1 MKTIVFSYPGNE
13 LLATKIR
20 EGLAADEGQLVMRHF
35 PDGESYV
42 QLISDVADKAVIVV
56 ATLHRPDDKF
66 LPLVFLLQ
74 LLKESHVKKI
84 TLVSP
89 YLAYMRQDKKFK
101 AGEAVTSTYFA
112 ALLSGFIDQLITI
125 DPHLHRRSSM
135 AEIYAVPCIVEHA
148 APLVSEWIRNSV
160 IAPVLI
166 GPDSESEQWV
176 SSVAK
181 DANAPYLVLDKQR
194 MGDREVSVSI
204 PNVAKFKSYTPVLI
218 DDIISTAR
226 TMIAAL
232 QHFKKAEMQKP
243 ICVGVHGVFSGSA
256 FEELVEA
263 GASRVVTSNSIPH
276 ASNQIDLAPLII
288 KALQRT

>member
-1 MKTIVFSYPGNE
+1 MTLVFSYPGNE
-13 LLATKIR
+13 SMAAKVR
-20 EGLAADEGQLVMRHF
+20 EGLAAEEGRLVIRHF

-42 QLISDVADKAVIVV
+42 QVISDVAGKQVIVV

-74 LLKESHVKKI
+74 LLKESRARKI

-101 AGEAVTSTYFA
+101 AGEAVTSSYFA
-112 ALLSGFIDQLITI
+112 ALLSGVIDELITI

-135 AEIYAVPCIVEHA
+135 TEIYSVPCLVEHA
-148 APLVSEWIRNSV
+148 APLVSEWIKNSV

-194 MGDREVSVSI
+194 LGDREVRVSI
-204 PNVAKFKSYTPVLI
+204 PNLTQFKHYTPVLI

-226 TMIAAL
+226 TMIAGL
-232 QHFKKAEMQKP
+232 QHFKKTEMQKP
-243 ICVGVHGVFSGSA
+243 VCIGVHGVFSGNA
-256 FEELVEA
+256 FEELLEA

-276 ASNQIDLAPLII
+276 VSNQIDLSSLVI
-288 KALQRT
+288 KALRRND